1 MYIFFV
7 SKNFFIII
15 GNITCQCQIL
25 SQICTY
31 WVRIVDMLVYFF
43 KRIQNSIAWDD
54 HFQIILVLWNLQLK
68 RIEKPFFKQNYK
80 KIFILLKYIKNRFLK
95 FWFRWRDGS
104 VKHVHVTEPVYRK
117 YREKLLNALDLF
129 KKRFVIC
136 TVDTLKALIP
146 YQVFIISNFLL
157 FFHIFI
163 SNRLEWLQRGSRELF
178 GNVIENKVKSII
190 FQ

>member
-1 MYIFFV
+1 
-7 SKNFFIII
+7 
-15 GNITCQCQIL
+15 
-25 SQICTY
+25 
-31 WVRIVDMLVYFF
+31 MLVYFF